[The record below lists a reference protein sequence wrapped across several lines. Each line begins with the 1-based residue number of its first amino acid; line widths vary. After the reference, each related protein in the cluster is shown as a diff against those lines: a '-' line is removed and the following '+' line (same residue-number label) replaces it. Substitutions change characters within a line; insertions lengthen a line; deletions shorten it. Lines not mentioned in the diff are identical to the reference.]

1 MIRTN
6 AKFIFYTLTLIGT
19 LFIVN
24 YTVSYFSKPDTELR
38 MVANRASR
46 IITEKSNFIDNF
58 YAGSIKDKNLN
69 SLTVNTTEI
78 LERLKNQ
85 NINLLQFKDNKLI
98 FWSSNQLIVNNPD
111 EIKNGNSFIKLSNG
125 WYYASKQTYNGT
137 TSLFLMLIKTEY
149 SFQNSYL
156 KNSFVDELKIP
167 SYFKLSN
174 AGEKGVVYVPI
185 GTDMVLFALKIDTIL
200 KDQDISVAKIVI
212 ESLIIAIS
220 FVLLMLLGDFFYEK
234 GKKHITFIFAV
245 IIPLLFRV
253 VMLEFSVPGEFYRTK
268 LFDPTIYAST
278 YPNNSLGDLMLNVLL
293 VFGIV
298 WYGTKKIKPFDL
310 SYGKK
315 TTKYIITA
323 LLLLFIFKICQLQYS
338 IFEGVI
344 LNSRIEF
351 DLSKVLDIGGY
362 CLIGLL
368 ITGLILYAFFL
379 LSYLLVSFFN
389 EFNFSEYEKLGIFL
403 VSIILFTVYFLLKG
417 NYNVYYLLIALF
429 FLILE
434 RSARLGKNV
443 LAFPERTLVLLIF
456 STIVAS
462 SLNSLLNEKEGEN
475 RKLLALKLEDS
486 TDPIAEIIFT
496 DIKKKIK
503 TDPVV
508 INYFLSD
515 EKNRLMLNE
524 RLQKVYFGGYFSRY
538 EVNTYPVSFSSE
550 EAVASKEVTELKS
563 MLAENKVDFNK
574 NRSKLDTLFQPKGLP
589 GIQHYIGV
597 VSIQNTV
604 KPALLIFDISSKLA
618 EHGNRYPQLLLE
630 NNLNVNKELENYS
643 YALYNN
649 GKLLINRGDYAYRVN
664 NLEFKSKFRSED
676 SYFLSLNGYNHLV
689 YRAGN
694 HTDIVVSRKNH
705 DFFNELAVFSYVLG
719 FAILYA
725 TIIFLIRNTIS
736 FVRQNHSLLLN
747 FKLKQVFNSINM
759 LFKTRIQLSMI
770 MAVMVSILVIG
781 WVTLL
786 NVRKQYKDQ
795 QNALII
801 ERINLAS
808 VNFNAQLI
816 QNDSL
821 FINDEFPVK
830 FASFAE
836 ISSSDINLY
845 GPDGR
850 LIRSTQ
856 PKLFDRGL
864 ISDYINPKPFYDISK
879 NGFTEYITEN
889 EQLGKLNYISAY
901 APILNSRNKILGYIN
916 IPYFENEEDYRSKI
930 SIFLS
935 SIINV
940 YSFVFLA
947 IGIIAFVFSNSI
959 TAPLEM
965 LLQNF
970 KTTRMGR
977 NKPIEWQNNDE
988 IGAMVNEYNNM
999 ISELEVS
1006 AHKLA
1011 MSERENAWKE
1021 MAKQI
1026 AHEIKNPLT
1035 PLRLG
1040 IQHLERSWRDKDPN
1054 FDHKF
1059 EKFSKSFVQQ
1069 IDSLSFIAS
1078 EFSSFA
1084 KMPETR
1090 NEIFDVK
1097 EILEQTVNI
1106 FKETESAEVI
1116 FRSWNYY
1123 NTQIYADKDQLL
1135 RSFNNL
1141 VKNAL
1146 QAMPTD
1152 EKGIVMIDLTGS
1164 ENEVSIT
1171 ISDTGSG
1178 IPDEMREKVFAPNFT
1193 TKSSGMGIGLAF
1205 VKNSIEN
1212 AGGLIRFNSVA
1223 GVGTTFYINLPV
1235 VKSKVINTKYD

>member
-1 MIRTN
+1 MLRNN
-6 AKFIFYTLTLIGT
+6 AKFIFYTLTLIGI

-38 MVANRASR
+38 IVANRASR
-46 IITEKSNFIDNF
+46 IITEKSEFIDNF
-58 YAGSIKDKNLN
+58 YASSIKERNLN
-69 SLTVNTTEI
+69 SLTVNTAEV
-78 LERLKNQ
+78 LDKLKKQ
-85 NINLLQFKDNKLI
+85 NINLLQFKDKQLI
-98 FWSSNQLIVNNPD
+98 FWSSNHIIVTNPE
-111 EIKNGNSFIKLSNG
+111 EIRNGNSFIKLSNG
-125 WYYASKQTYNGT
+125 WYYASKHTANAT
-137 TSLFLMLIKTEY
+137 TSLFLMLIKADY
-149 SFQNSYL
+149 SFQNTYL
-156 KNSFVDELKIP
+156 NNSFADELRIP
-167 SYFKLSN
+167 SYFKLADFN
-174 AGEKGVVYVPI
+174 EKGIVYVPI
-185 GTDMVLFALKIDTIL
+185 GSDMVLFALKIDSIL
-200 KDQDISVAKIVI
+200 KDQDISIAKIVI
-212 ESLIIAIS
+212 ESLILAIS
-220 FVLLMLLGDFFYEK
+220 FVLLILIGDYFYEK
-234 GKKHITFIFAV
+234 GRKWIT
-245 IIPLLFRV
+245 LLFTIVLPLIIRLI
-253 VMLEFSVPGEFYRTK
+253 MLEFSVPGEFYRTK
-268 LFDPTIYAST
+268 LFDPTIYASA
-278 YPNNSLGDLMLNVLL
+278 YPNNSLGDLMLNALL
-293 VFGIV
+293 VFGIA
-298 WYGTKKIKPFDL
+298 WYAFKKLKPFDL
-310 SYGKK
+310 SYGRK
-315 TTKYIITA
+315 TLGY
-323 LLLLFIFKICQLQYS
+323 LLTGLFVLFIFKLCALQYS
-338 IFEGVI
+338 TFEGLI

-351 DLSKVLDIGGY
+351 DLSQILDIGEY
-362 CLIGLL
+362 CVIGLL
-368 ITGLILYAFFL
+368 IIGLVLYTFFL
-379 LSYLLVSFFN
+379 VSFLLVRFFN
-389 EFNFSEYEKLGIFL
+389 EFNFSEYEKLGVFL
-403 VSIILFTVYFLLKG
+403 ISITLISIYFVLSG
-417 NYNVYYLLIALF
+417 NYNVYYLLIALY
-429 FLILE
+429 FLVIE
-434 RSARLGKNV
+434 RSARLGKTM

-462 SLNSLLNEKEGEN
+462 SLNSFLGEKEREN

-486 TDPIAEIIFT
+486 ADPIAEIVFA
-496 DIKKKIK
+496 DIKQKIK

-508 INYFLSD
+508 INFFLSN
-515 EKNRLMLNE
+515 EKNRLLLNE

-538 EVNTYPVSFSSE
+538 EVNTYPLTLT
-550 EAVASKEVTELKS
+550 ADTINSKDIGGLKS
-563 MLAENKVDFNK
+563 LFAESDIDLNK
-574 NRSKLDTLFQPKGLP
+574 NSLSSDTLFQPKGIP
-589 GIQHYIGV
+589 GIQHYIGI
-597 VSIQNTV
+597 VSIQNTI
-604 KPALLIFDISSKLA
+604 KPALLVFDISSKLA

-643 YALYNN
+643 YALYNK
-649 GKLLINRGDYAYRVN
+649 GKLLINRGDYAYRAN
-664 NLEFKSKFRSED
+664 NSEFKSKFKSEE
-676 SYFLSLNGYNHLV
+676 SYFLSLNGYNHLI
-689 YRAGN
+689 YRVGN
-694 HTDIVVSRKNH
+694 NTEIIVSRKNLG
-705 DFFNELAVFSYVLG
+705 FFNELAIFSYVLG
-719 FAILYA
+719 FAIVYA
-725 TIIFLIRNTIS
+725 TLIFVLRNFIT
-736 FVRQNHSLLLN
+736 FVRDYHKLLLN
-747 FKLKQVFNSINM
+747 FKIKQVFNSINL

-770 MAVMVSILVIG
+770 IAVMVSILVIG

-795 QNALII
+795 QTALII

-808 VNFNAQLI
+808 VNFNAQII

-836 ISSSDINLY
+836 ISSSDVNLY

-864 ISDYINPKPFYDISK
+864 ISEYINPRPYYDISK
-879 NGFTEYITEN
+879 NGFTEYITEI
-889 EQLGKLNYISAY
+889 EQIGKLNYISAY
-901 APILNSRNKILGYIN
+901 APILNSKNKILGYIN

-959 TAPLEM
+959 TRPLEM

-970 KTTRMGR
+970 KTTRIGR

-988 IGAMVNEYNNM
+988 IGAMINEYNNM

-1006 AHKLA
+1006 SHKLA

-1054 FDHKF
+1054 FDQKF

-1090 NEIFDVK
+1090 NEVFDVK

-1106 FKETESAEVI
+1106 FKETESADVI
-1116 FRSWNYY
+1116 FRSWNYN
-1123 NTQIYADKDQLL
+1123 NTRIFADKDQLL

-1205 VKNSIEN
+1205 VKSSIEN
-1212 AGGLIRFNSVA
+1212 AGGLIRFNSVS

-1235 VKSKVINTKYD
+1235 VKNGAAKAKHD